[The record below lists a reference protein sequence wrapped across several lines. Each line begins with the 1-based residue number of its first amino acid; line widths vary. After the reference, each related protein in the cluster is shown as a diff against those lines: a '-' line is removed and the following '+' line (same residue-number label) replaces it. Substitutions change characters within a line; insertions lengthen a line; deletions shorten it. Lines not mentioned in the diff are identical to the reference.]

1 MKYQSIY
8 QADSY
13 ICNSKT
19 FQQEKNTILNSPSK
33 QAKHNDTNPNMHK
46 NNVQARKRAH
56 NVQAY
61 IHQLK
66 IKKRV
71 KIKTF
76 KLHRNI

>member
-13 ICNSKT
+13 KCNSKT

-46 NNVQARKRAH
+46 NNAQARARA
-56 NVQAY
+56 QCAS
-61 IHQLK
+61 IHTS
-66 IKKRV
+66 IKN
-71 KIKTF
+71 F
-76 KLHRNI
+76 KNSKN

>member
-13 ICNSKT
+13 KCNSKT

-46 NNVQARKRAH
+46 NNVQARARAICKR
-56 NVQAY
+56 
-61 IHQLK
+61 IHQLNFL
-66 IKKRV
+66 KKV